1 MARYR
6 YKAASSSGDVLEGEV
21 EAASRE
27 AVVRGLQAQGHVPI
41 RADEVV
47 GPVPAH
53 IGRRRWGTGIR
64 AHEIRIFTTEF
75 ATLLGAGLA
84 VDRAL
89 DLLAGLSH
97 ERAFA
102 EVVRDLQS
110 QVRQG
115 IDLSSAMERHPKVFS
130 RLYLN
135 MVRAGEASGTLDL
148 ALARVAESL
157 ERAGALR
164 ESLVSALIYPVLL
177 LGFAGVSIGVIL
189 GVVIPR
195 ISALFTGA
203 GQELPALTRMV
214 VQAGGFVHQWWWA
227 MAGLLV
233 AGSMA
238 LRVQLRRPAVRL
250 AWDRRLLALPLVG
263 RLIGK
268 YEAAKFTR
276 TLATLLQGGVPLLDA
291 IPTAR
296 QVVGNRAISLKLERV
311 ADHVRQGQGL
321 ARPLLDAAVF
331 PGLAAHLL
339 QVGEEAGTLDT
350 MLLKAAE
357 MCDQDVQTSLK
368 RAVDI
373 LGPLL
378 ILVLAVLIGALIMS
392 VLVAVLGVNE
402 LAF

>member
-6 YKAASSSGDVLEGEV
+6 YKAATPSGEVLEGEI
-21 EAASRE
+21 EAASQE
-27 AVVRGLQAQGHVPI
+27 AVVRRLQAQGHVPI
-41 RADEVV
+41 RAEEVA
-47 GPVPAH
+47 GPAPPRME
-53 IGRRRWGTGIR
+53 RRRWSARIR
-64 AHEIRIFTTEF
+64 AYEIRVFTTEL
-75 ATLLGAGLA
+75 ATLLGSGLA
-84 VDRAL
+84 LDRAL
-89 DLLAGLSH
+89 DMLAGLSR
-97 ERAFA
+97 ERAFG

-115 IDLSSAMERHPKVFS
+115 VDLSAAMERHPSVFS

-135 MVRAGEASGTLDL
+135 MVRAGEASGSLDV

-157 ERAGALR
+157 ERASALR
-164 ESLVSALIYPVLL
+164 ESLVSALIYPALL
-177 LGFAGVSIGVIL
+177 LGFAVVSIGVIL

-195 ISALFTGA
+195 ISTLFAGA
-203 GQELPALTRMV
+203 GHELPALTRMV

-227 MAGLLV
+227 V
-233 AGSMA
+233 AGSIVA
-238 LRVQLRRPAVRL
+238 GWIVLRLQWRLPAVRA

-263 RLIGK
+263 ELIGK
-268 YEAAKFTR
+268 YEAARFTR
-276 TLATLLQGGVPLLDA
+276 TLATLLQGGVPLLA
-291 IPTAR
+291 ALENAR
-296 QVVGNRAISLKLERV
+296 AVVGNRAISLRLERV
-311 ADHVRQGQGL
+311 AESVRQGQGL

-350 MLLKAAE
+350 MLLKAAGLY
-357 MCDQDVQTSLK
+357 DRDVQTSVK
-368 RAVDI
+368 RAVDL

-378 ILVLAVLIGALIMS
+378 ILVLAVLIGTLVMS